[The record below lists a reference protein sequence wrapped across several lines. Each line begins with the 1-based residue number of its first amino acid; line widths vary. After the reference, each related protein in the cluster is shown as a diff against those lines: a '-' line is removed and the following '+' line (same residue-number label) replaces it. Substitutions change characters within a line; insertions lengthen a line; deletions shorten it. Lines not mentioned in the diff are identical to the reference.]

1 MRFRPHLASLVLGA
15 LAAPAA
21 LGGGLD
27 FDQVASLRRVT
38 DVRISPDGKLAAYTL
53 DIPRSQDQEDGGA
66 WSELHIVPTAGGAD
80 RPYVHGEVSVSRIAF
95 TPDGRSVS
103 YLAKR
108 HDDEHK
114 ALWAIAVDGG
124 ESRKLLFF
132 KTDIEDYAIS
142 PDGKSIAFLAKEPLS
157 EEREKAKEK
166 GYSQEIFE
174 EDWQPRKLWITPLC
188 EKERGE
194 SEPRALEI
202 EGSVF
207 NLEWA
212 PDGKRLALAVAP
224 RPLVDDSYMF
234 RRVRIY
240 DAESGEPLAAIDNP
254 GKLGRF
260 SFSPD
265 GSRLAMISAADPND
279 PAEGRL
285 MIAPAA
291 GGELRDLLP
300 GLEGHVS
307 AFSWKDP
314 ETILAIADVGVDTVL
329 YEVGLMGDKEV
340 ILLDSSGSSGNPVLL
355 DLSVA
360 SNGKGMVFKADGP
373 SHWGE
378 VYAFSQNDGKLRR
391 LTDSN
396 PWLADVDLA
405 EQEVITFKAK
415 DGMELQGILIH
426 PLDDRPGDPPP
437 LILIAHGGPEG
448 HYRNSWMTTYSR
460 PGQLFAGRGYAVFYV
475 NYRGGTGRG
484 VAHSK
489 LGQSDAAG
497 REFDDL
503 LDAVDHLVA
512 EGLADGERVGV
523 TGGSYGG
530 YATAWLA
537 TKHTG
542 RFKAG
547 VMFVGISNKLT
558 KGFTTDVP
566 YEDIMVHTRFDPWKN
581 WQLSLE
587 RSPLYYV
594 EQARTP
600 LLIAGG
606 SDDSRVHPSQSL
618 QLYRGLKMVGKVPV
632 RYVRYPGEGH
642 GNRRAAAR
650 NDYTRRLIRWMDHF
664 VVNGATELPDW
675 DLGVEGGLS
684 EESPKD

>member
-1 MRFRPHLASLVLGA
+1 MRFRPHLSYFLLAAV
-15 LAAPAA
+15 AAPAA

-27 FDQVASLRRVT
+27 FDQLASLRRVT
-38 DVRISPDGKLAAYTL
+38 NVRISPDGKLAAYTL
-53 DIPRSQDQEDGGA
+53 EVPRNSDQEDGGA
-66 WSELHIVPTAGGAD
+66 WSELHLIPTVGGAS

-95 TPDGRSVS
+95 TPDGQSVT

-108 HDDEHK
+108 RGDEHR
-114 ALWAIAVDGG
+114 ALWAIAVGGG
-124 ESRKLLFF
+124 ESRKLLSFE
-132 KTDIEDYAIS
+132 TNIEKYAIS
-142 PDGKSIAFLAKEPLS
+142 PDGNSIAFLAKEPLS
-157 EEREKAKEK
+157 EEREEAKEN

-174 EDWQPRKLWITPLC
+174 EDWLPRKLWITPLC

-194 SEPRALEI
+194 SEPRAIEI

-207 NLEWA
+207 NLVWA

-234 RRVRIY
+234 RRIRIY
-240 DAESGEPLAAIDNP
+240 DVESGELLASIDNP
-254 GKLGRF
+254 GKLGRY

-265 GSRLAMISAADPND
+265 GTHLAMISAADPND

-291 GGELRDLLP
+291 GGEIRDLMP
-300 GLEGHVS
+300 KLEGHVS
-307 AFSWKDP
+307 AFTWKGP
-314 ETILAIADVGVDTVL
+314 ETILAIADVGVETFL
-329 YEVGLMGDKEV
+329 YEVGIKGGRKGILM
-340 ILLDSSGSSGNPVLL
+340 DSGGSIGNPVLL

-360 SNGKGMVFKADGP
+360 PNGKGIVFEADSP

-396 PWLADVDLA
+396 PWLAEVDLA
-405 EQEVITFKAK
+405 RQEVITWKAK

-426 PLDDRPGDPPP
+426 PLDDRLGDPPP

-448 HYRNSWMTTYSR
+448 HYRNGWMTSYSR
-460 PGQLFAGRGYAVFYV
+460 PGQLVAGRGYAVFYV

-489 LGQSDAAG
+489 LGQGDAAG
-497 REFDDL
+497 KEFDDL

-512 EGLADGERVGV
+512 DGLADGERVGV

-530 YATAWLA
+530 YATAWFA

-566 YEDIMVHTRFDPWKN
+566 HEDIMVHTRFDPWEN
-581 WQLSLE
+581 WQFSLE

-606 SDDSRVHPSQSL
+606 TSDSRVHPSQSL
-618 QLYRGLKMVGKVPV
+618 QLYRGLKLAGKAPV

-642 GNRRAAAR
+642 GNRRAAAK

-664 VVNGATELPDW
+664 VVDGATELPPW
-675 DLGVEGGLS
+675 DLGLGVE
-684 EESPKD
+684 EEEEE